1 MGQFRG
7 LQSWR
12 NKDELGVTGK
22 NVLFHLT
29 VLFFLNNA
37 MLALHDAQSGCFMVI
52 TTPCVI
58 TLYRSERMRTYENAI
73 EGQGISTL
81 IGEAK
86 LIDPGLSMLSYG
98 GVEWLGAAALSATAR
113 GSIPSV

>member
-7 LQSWR
+7 LQSWSSD
-12 NKDELGVTGK
+12 DELGR
-22 NVLFHLT
+22 NVLFLT
-29 VLFFLNNA
+29 VLFFLNDA
-37 MLALHDAQSGCFMVI
+37 MLALHDTQSGCFIVI

-58 TLYRSERMRTYENAI
+58 TLYRSENMRTYENTI
-73 EGQGISTL
+73 EGQGISAL

-86 LIDPGLSMLSYG
+86 PMDPGLSMVSYG
-98 GVEWLGAAALSATAR
+98 GVESLDAAVLSIAAR